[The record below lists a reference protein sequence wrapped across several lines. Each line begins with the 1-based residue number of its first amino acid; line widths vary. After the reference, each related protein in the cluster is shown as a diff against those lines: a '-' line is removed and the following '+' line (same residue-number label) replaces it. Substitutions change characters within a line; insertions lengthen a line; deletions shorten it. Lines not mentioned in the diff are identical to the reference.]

1 MIKIVAIHKLF
12 EVALDALFNALSD
25 NFLYNK
31 TLMVG
36 TRYSSIIT
44 LRQSTTGLGHYQQYT
59 NCVILHVYEGKYMG
73 SPTTIFDFTTGNG
86 DLVMG
91 CTLFDTII
99 S

>member
-25 NFLYNK
+25 NFTHHKLLK
-31 TLMVG
+31 VG
-36 TRYSSIIT
+36 SRYKSIIIK
-44 LRQSTTGLGHYQQYT
+44 RQYVDDIIDNKHYT
-59 NCVILHVYEGKYMG
+59 NCVIMYVYEGKYMG

>member
-31 TLMVG
+31 PLMVG

-44 LRQSTTGLGHYQQYT
+44 LRQSITDLGHYQQYT
-59 NCVILHVYEGKYMG
+59 DCTITHVYNGKYAG
-73 SPTTIFDFTTGNG
+73 LPVTLFNFATNDG
-86 DLVMG
+86 DLIMG
-91 CTLFDTII
+91 CTLFDSII
-99 S
+99 I